1 MISPQLRSELLQY
14 LEYIHEQTEEKTIKK
29 PVSETEL
36 VLGALA
42 CLQEESGELACEVR
56 KFTKMNFN
64 QSKVDNF
71 LPEHLAEEL
80 ADVLI
85 VTLALGQASRL
96 YQPRPSYCS
105 QSTQEQQ
112 KRLLTYLTAR
122 QVLL

>member
-85 VTLALGQASRL
+85 VTLLLA
-96 YQPRPSYCS
+96 
-105 QSTQEQQ
+105 
-112 KRLLTYLTAR
+112 KRLGYTSLDQAIAAKVHKNNKRGY
-122 QVLL
+122 